1 MEELHQSHPGITR
14 IKALARSYVWW
25 PNLDKDL
32 EQLVQSC
39 HTCQLHQKAP
49 SKAPLHPWEWS
60 NKPWQR
66 IHIDYAELSGKT
78 YLVIVDSYSKWL
90 EVVPTRGST
99 SDITIRELRK
109 VFATHG
115 LPDICVSDNGSEF
128 TSEEFATFMSR
139 NGIRHI
145 TTAPYHPASNGQAER
160 AVGTFKSGF
169 VKMQGG
175 DDNVKLQR
183 FLFTYRC
190 VPHSTTGIPPAELLM
205 GRRLKSVLDLLKPN
219 VAANVDWKQTKLLGK
234 ADRKCRDFVKG
245 DQVYAKNFSSGSKWL
260 TGRIVNVTG
269 PVSYVIELSNGRL
282 IRRHVDHIRM
292 KLDFEIPDVP
302 IVPTLQPND
311 VPSAIP
317 IIPDIEETPA
327 DNVEDRTINSDVIE
341 SPHDSNEVELRKS
354 TRERYKPA
362 RYGENIYD

>member
-32 EQLVQSC
+32 EQLVQGC
-39 HTCQLHQKAP
+39 HTCQMHQKTP

-109 VFATHG
+109 LFATHG

-169 VKMQGG
+169 VKMKGT
-175 DDNVKLQR
+175 DDNIKLQR
-183 FLFTYRC
+183 FL
-190 VPHSTTGIPPAELLM
+190 LLP
-205 GRRLKSVLDLLKPN
+205 RLFFCLQT
-219 VAANVDWKQTKLLGK
+219 VAICP
-234 ADRKCRDFVKG
+234 R
-245 DQVYAKNFSSGSKWL
+245 
-260 TGRIVNVTG
+260 
-269 PVSYVIELSNGRL
+269 
-282 IRRHVDHIRM
+282 
-292 KLDFEIPDVP
+292 
-302 IVPTLQPND
+302 
-311 VPSAIP
+311 
-317 IIPDIEETPA
+317 
-327 DNVEDRTINSDVIE
+327 
-341 SPHDSNEVELRKS
+341 
-354 TRERYKPA
+354 
-362 RYGENIYD
+362 